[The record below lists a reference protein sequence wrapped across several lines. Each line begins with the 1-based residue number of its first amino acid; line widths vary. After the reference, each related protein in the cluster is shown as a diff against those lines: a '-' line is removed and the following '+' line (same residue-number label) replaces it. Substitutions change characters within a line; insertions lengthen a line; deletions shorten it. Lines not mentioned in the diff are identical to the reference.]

1 MARISL
7 EIEGLEDKITKLNH
21 SVTRIHNILSQFN
34 TEKNTIDKV
43 IRERHNINY
52 QLNKISD
59 DLKALEK
66 STIHASTHIKTA
78 INGYQDAE
86 KELKFFLLEFEE
98 PKQQRGPYND
108 LFNPYSM
115 ANASKTTIHVK
126 ASQLHDQDQDDIQI
140 GREEEPRTF
149 VTSCNTKSAENGDF
163 TTHFN
168 IDVSYH
174 EMDAIIKQMDTQMK
188 IAKQAD
194 KRTDWY
200 HLERE
205 ERKRQAE
212 KRIEELFQK
221 LREFDKGKITQGV
234 ADGAYKETGV
244 WEHYKKFIKKN
255 VLIQK
260 EQSGQQITPYDLY
273 EYTKLSA
280 IAEIIDDYGDTIVL
294 EKNQDLIQSKIAE
307 SLGVNVE
314 ILENNDIKFLDKNAT
329 WKYVGQ
335 DTYDAVHNASSGSQ
349 GMRSQESARRWSNS
363 PSVQALRDATK
374 NKALDLSVEELQ
386 FLYGMDMHGTKD
398 YLTGRPGYSKE
409 ENEHKKELRDALYRL
424 LTGEDIQYFKH
435 TWSGWEKT
443 GEAKGNVWAEVKS
456 NADFALEVDD
466 IVPSDLLTIVK
477 PTVYTVA
484 AFYGAYTVGIFLEG
498 VSIYGFKIAAGF
510 AANGVLN
517 EMITDYN
524 STLNATDADEQFI
537 MKVLEGTDKDEAL
550 LEKTSNLTRQS
561 VNDKL
566 SRYLLN
572 MEHPVGGSKA
582 KWFNKA
588 LGFTQDNMDDLAK
601 QIVFNPKQAV
611 QTGISEFG
619 TKFNQTISINGA
631 NGKVIDVTF
640 AWMKSVKD
648 DVVRL
653 VTAIPTKK

>member
-1 MARISL
+1 M
-7 EIEGLEDKITKLNH
+7 
-21 SVTRIHNILSQFN
+21 
-34 TEKNTIDKV
+34 V
-43 IRERHNINY
+43 I
-52 QLNKISD
+52 KM
-59 DLKALEK
+59 LK
-66 STIHASTHIKTA
+66 
-78 INGYQDAE
+78 

-115 ANASKTTIHVK
+115 ANASKTTIHAK
-126 ASQLHDQDQDDIQI
+126 ASQLHDQDQDIQI
-140 GREEEPRTF
+140 AREEEPRTF
-149 VTSCNTKSAENGDF
+149 VTSSNTKSAENGDF

-212 KRIEELFQK
+212 KRIKELFQK

-255 VLIQK
+255 ALIQK

-409 ENEHKKELRDALYRL
+409 ENEHKKR
-424 LTGEDIQYFKH
+424 I
-435 TWSGWEKT
+435 
-443 GEAKGNVWAEVKS
+443 KGC
-456 NADFALEVDD
+456 
-466 IVPSDLLTIVK
+466 II
-477 PTVYTVA
+477 
-484 AFYGAYTVGIFLEG
+484 
-498 VSIYGFKIAAGF
+498 
-510 AANGVLN
+510 
-517 EMITDYN
+517 
-524 STLNATDADEQFI
+524 
-537 MKVLEGTDKDEAL
+537 
-550 LEKTSNLTRQS
+550 
-561 VNDKL
+561 
-566 SRYLLN
+566 
-572 MEHPVGGSKA
+572 
-582 KWFNKA
+582 
-588 LGFTQDNMDDLAK
+588 
-601 QIVFNPKQAV
+601 
-611 QTGISEFG
+611 
-619 TKFNQTISINGA
+619 
-631 NGKVIDVTF
+631 
-640 AWMKSVKD
+640 
-648 DVVRL
+648 
-653 VTAIPTKK
+653 